1 MDDVKLALL
10 GDKEAARRLTEA
22 GVLVPCPGCGKSDTK
37 IRYVCGDHFVAC
49 VGCDWT
55 GPMKSSEREARL
67 AWNTRAPLLSAEE
80 MEMLEG
86 ME

>member
-1 MDDVKLALL
+1 MNEIDKALF
-10 GDKEAARRLTEA
+10 GDHETAKRLTDA

-55 GPMKSSEREARL
+55 GPMKARNGKP
-67 AWNTRAPLLSAEE
+67 ASPGTPAHRF
-80 MEMLEG
+80 
-86 ME
+86 